1 MTRSGFKAP
10 IPGSIL
16 RSLAFGVLLL
26 ATACSHIPRPQPGA
40 APEDY
45 LRYAWRMLEEGKT
58 FQAKE
63 AFQELIY
70 SAPGSAIIDS
80 VHYGL
85 AETHFAER
93 SYFLALSEYSTIVR
107 SFPRSGLV
115 DDAAFK
121 VGLCHWEQS
130 NSYKLDQMETH
141 EAREAFRTFL
151 LDYPA
156 SDIVDEVVT
165 YLVMAEDKL
174 ARKKIYEGETYL
186 KLGTE
191 RDLVSATLA
200 FQEALGLWQRSSH
213 IDLALWGLGEVYFK
227 QGRHDDAR
235 AAFGA
240 LVANF
245 PDSKRLKKA
254 RARLEDL
261 GASETLSAPPP
272 PPPIS

>member
-1 MTRSGFKAP
+1 
-10 IPGSIL
+10 
-16 RSLAFGVLLL
+16 
-26 ATACSHIPRPQPGA
+26 
-40 APEDY
+40 
-45 LRYAWRMLEEGKT
+45 MLEEGKT

-63 AFQELIY
+63 IFQELIY

-80 VHYGL
+80 IHYGL
-85 AETHFAER
+85 AETHFAE
-93 SYFLALSEYSTIVR
+93 SNYFLALSEYSTIVR

-121 VGLCHWEQS
+121 VGICHWEQS

-165 YLVMAEDKL
+165 YYEMAEDKL
-174 ARKKIYEGETYL
+174 ARKQIYEGETYL

-191 RDLVSATLA
+191 RDLVSATMA
-200 FQEALGLWQRSSH
+200 FQEALGRYPNSSH
-213 IDLALWGLGEVYFK
+213 IDLALWGLGEVYYR

-245 PDSKRLKKA
+245 PDSKRLKKT

-261 GASETLSAPPP
+261 GASEALFAPPP
-272 PPPIS
+272 QPPSPPIS

>member
-1 MTRSGFKAP
+1 MNRSGRTMRRLFG
-10 IPGSIL
+10 IPHL
-16 RSLAFGVLLL
+16 LLFGVILL
-26 ATACSHIPRPQPGA
+26 AAACSHIPRPQPGA

-45 LRYAWRMLEEGKT
+45 LRYGWQLLDEGKF

-63 AFQELIY
+63 IFQELIY
-70 SAPGSAIIDS
+70 TAPGSAIIDS

-93 SYFLALSEYSTIVR
+93 NYFLALSEYSTIVR

-121 VGLCHWEQS
+121 VGICHWEQS
-130 NSYKLDQMETH
+130 NSYKLDQMETL

-151 LDYPA
+151 LDYPT
-156 SDIVDEVVT
+156 SDIADDVVT
-165 YLVMAEDKL
+165 YLEMTEDKL

-191 RDLVSATLA
+191 RDLVSAVIA
-200 FQEALGLWQRSSH
+200 FQEALTIWQRSSH
-213 IDLALWGLGEVYFK
+213 IDLALWGLGEVYYR

-245 PDSKRLKKA
+245 PDSKRVKRA

-261 GASETLSAPPP
+261 GASETLSAT